1 MALVEDSHSDEPL
14 RAGDLEVWP
23 ERLLARARG
32 SALPLSLREL
42 TLLTALIR
50 RPDRVISREELYR
63 EVWGRTLRKHDR
75 SIDVY
80 VRKLRTKLAK
90 ALPQTRF
97 IHTHVGLGYRFS
109 VEQQAARNNTTTTKG
124 R

>member
-1 MALVEDSHSDEPL
+1 MDDSQSDEPL
-14 RAGDLEVWP
+14 IAGDLEVWP
-23 ERLLARARG
+23 GRLLARARG
-32 SALPLSLREL
+32 STLSLSLREL

-63 EVWGRTLRKHDR
+63 EVWGRNLRKHDR

-80 VRKLRTKLAK
+80 VRKLRTKLAN
-90 ALPQTRF
+90 ALPETRF

-109 VEQQAARNNTTTTKG
+109 VEPQAPRNNATTTKG
-124 R
+124 